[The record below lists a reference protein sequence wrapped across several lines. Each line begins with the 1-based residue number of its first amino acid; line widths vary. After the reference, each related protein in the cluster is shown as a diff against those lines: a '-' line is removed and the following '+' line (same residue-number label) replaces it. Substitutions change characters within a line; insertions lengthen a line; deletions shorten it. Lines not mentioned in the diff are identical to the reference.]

1 MIGGASQS
9 DALAARF
16 GRSVLVAGLGMAA
29 VGITAVWLLLALTP
43 SAGYSGWQLV
53 APLLTAGV
61 GSGLFIAPNVDF
73 IVATRR
79 AQRCGIRSGLCFAKT
94 NRVIPPR

>member
-1 MIGGASQS
+1 MLTPFAIGLIGGASRS

-16 GRSVLVAGLGMAA
+16 GRTVLVAGLGMVAA
-29 VGITAVWLLLALTP
+29 GITAVWLLLAMTP
-43 SAGYSGWQLV
+43 ATSYNGWQLV

-73 IVATRR
+73 IVATVDPGETR
-79 AQRCGIRSGLCFAKT
+79 ARQAA
-94 NRVIPPR
+94 